1 MWSRAKRVS
10 PGRRECITDRWQVRT
25 SYISHI
31 PFHIPIPYMY
41 TIVMY
46 PIFHTTSQS
55 LIVLTTVFFIFPCTG
70 LNDHSYDVEKRP
82 RRTAKPRRPARDP
95 PKERMSTYSVGVVLR
110 DWTIQFLECCYNIL
124 MKVVRVSTM
133 LEILNFCN
141 SKQRYVKV
149 HFLRVKKLCVSVKT
163 GLF

>member
-1 MWSRAKRVS
+1 
-10 PGRRECITDRWQVRT
+10 
-25 SYISHI
+25 
-31 PFHIPIPYMY
+31 
-41 TIVMY
+41 MY

-163 GLF
+163 GLFWKIYAILFMSLNVACIVYLWRDNIYVIQIYATAAWLT